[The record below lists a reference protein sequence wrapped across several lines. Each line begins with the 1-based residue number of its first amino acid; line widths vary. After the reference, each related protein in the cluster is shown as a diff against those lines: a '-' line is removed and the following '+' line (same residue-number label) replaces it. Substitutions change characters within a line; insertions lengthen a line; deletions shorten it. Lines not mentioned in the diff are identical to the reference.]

1 MVLSVICFTV
11 TSIPFSWKILFILSK
26 DFIYSSRRWYF
37 GSLQLKY
44 CSIPDHASVKAK
56 ISSSSYSLLPLSHF
70 CTGRPLF
77 FLISTSLSVVSVVS
91 STRSLQLSSFE
102 FLYKVKFD
110 TKSNNNITFG
120 NSNFKLYVIIMLR
133 TSFRVNPQSIVC
145 LNAKELLARSRRHI
159 WSLSD
164 SNLIQSHSHLVGK
177 RTLNHLAKLAKI
189 FLILNDWAVLWVL
202 ICTVH
207 LTACH
212 YHVTHESQSE
222 STLYSLPECQGTPCS
237 KQVPYLKVKWQ
248 QSGQFG

>member
-102 FLYKVKFD
+102 FLHKVKFD
-110 TKSNNNITFG
+110 TKSNNNVTFG
-120 NSNFKLYVIIMLR
+120 NTKFQ
-133 TSFRVNPQSIVC
+133 TVC
-145 LNAKELLARSRRHI
+145 Y
-159 WSLSD
+159 
-164 SNLIQSHSHLVGK
+164 
-177 RTLNHLAKLAKI
+177 
-189 FLILNDWAVLWVL
+189 
-202 ICTVH
+202 
-207 LTACH
+207 
-212 YHVTHESQSE
+212 YHVTYEFHSE
-222 STLYSLPECQGTPCS
+222 STIYSLPECQGTPCS
-237 KQVPYLKVKWQ
+237 KQAPYLKFKWQ
-248 QSGQFG
+248 RHDSNPQPLSS